1 MIRPLLKLW
10 AAPVLLAVLTIVGL
24 LSALLGDGRWN
35 ALSAIAL
42 GTPVAV
48 GAWFGLRRK

>member
-35 ALSAIAL
+35 ALSAFAL
-42 GTPVAV
+42 GTPVAA
-48 GAWFGLRRK
+48 GTWFGLRRN

>member
-1 MIRPLLKLW
+1 MSRSLLKLW
-10 AAPVLLAVLTIVGL
+10 GAPVLLAVLTTVGL

-35 ALSAIAL
+35 ALSAMAL
-42 GTPVAV
+42 GTPVVV